1 MNGWLHAKIAM
12 TTIPQRSVLFFLT
25 FLLLGSSLCLAKEAT
40 VRPNVILIMADDL
53 GYGDLSCYGS
63 KKNRTPELDQLAAA
77 GMRLTSF
84 YSGATVCTPS
94 RMALL
99 TGCYPSRLGWQGGVM
114 GHKMSPQTGLPT
126 AARTMAEIF
135 KAAKYRT
142 ALVGKWHLGEAPGFL
157 PNDRGFEEAFYIRS
171 SNNQTTKLWHNEKLI
186 ADPFDNHLLT
196 EQFTSAAIRIIRER
210 SDKPFFLYL
219 PFSAPHFP
227 AEAHP
232 DWKGKSAN
240 GEYGDV
246 VEELDSRIGQI
257 RATLKETD
265 QEKNTLIVFLSDN
278 GPEGSQR
285 GFSSAEPY
293 RGGKWTALEGG
304 TRVPCL
310 ISWPGVIPPSQ
321 VNDEI
326 VAAIDLLPTLAHFCG
341 IMIEQKKDVSPLDG
355 MIFWSAFVNRDKSG
369 PPRKSLLFW
378 EGWATPQAI
387 RVDSWKLYF
396 DEVKDIPDSKTGPA
410 LFDLTN
416 DPKEQY
422 NLAKKQPE
430 RVAAMLAEARAQL
443 KNIHAKS
450 LPLAGV
456 GEKNPPKKAKLP
468 LWLD

>member
-196 EQFTSAAIRIIRER
+196 EQFTSAAIRVIRER
-210 SDKPFFLYL
+210 SDNF
-219 PFSAPHFP
+219 
-227 AEAHP
+227 
-232 DWKGKSAN
+232 
-240 GEYGDV
+240 
-246 VEELDSRIGQI
+246 
-257 RATLKETD
+257 
-265 QEKNTLIVFLSDN
+265 IVHLRRRND
-278 GPEGSQR
+278 
-285 GFSSAEPY
+285 
-293 RGGKWTALEGG
+293 
-304 TRVPCL
+304 
-310 ISWPGVIPPSQ
+310 SWP
-321 VNDEI
+321 
-326 VAAIDLLPTLAHFCG
+326 
-341 IMIEQKKDVSPLDG
+341 
-355 MIFWSAFVNRDKSG
+355 
-369 PPRKSLLFW
+369 
-378 EGWATPQAI
+378 
-387 RVDSWKLYF
+387 
-396 DEVKDIPDSKTGPA
+396 
-410 LFDLTN
+410 
-416 DPKEQY
+416 
-422 NLAKKQPE
+422 
-430 RVAAMLAEARAQL
+430 
-443 KNIHAKS
+443 
-450 LPLAGV
+450 
-456 GEKNPPKKAKLP
+456 
-468 LWLD
+468 